1 MSKNKYRRL
10 SGTRVLAVL
19 WCCFVCTAGAQLS
32 EQENLEAVRSQINL
46 LEERLAEQ
54 NVERDRSHRTLRLV
68 EVEISVSAKKIG
80 IIQEDLRSQHEQI
93 RVLEDEIEA
102 VEGRLV
108 GERDALSQQIRMN
121 YLSGRQ
127 EKLKLLLN
135 QESPAR
141 LGRMM
146 VYYDYLNRARRER
159 IHTVVS
165 EVANLVELA
174 ASSRDALARLIDLED
189 AREIEL
195 VELERARQER
205 QTAITRIET
214 DIFEAGSN
222 ITRLRGEEERL
233 KQLIEEVR
241 ALLSEFPVDLDVGFE
256 SSKGFLL
263 WPVSGTFINNY
274 GEARE
279 EGQLIWNGVLV
290 SAPSGTPVR
299 AVYHGRIAYAD
310 WLPGLG
316 LLVIVDHGD
325 GYMSLYGHNETI
337 LKESGDWVVPGEAI
351 AQVGNSGGQARQA
364 LYFEI
369 RHDGVP
375 TDPRLWLVPATQR

>member
-1 MSKNKYRRL
+1 MNKNKHRCL
-10 SGTRVLAVL
+10 SGTRTLAVL
-19 WCCFVCTAGAQLS
+19 WCCFVCSTVAQIAEEES
-32 EQENLEAVRSQINL
+32 LEVVRSQIKL

-54 NVERDRSHRTLRLV
+54 NVERDRRHRMLRLV
-68 EVEISVSAKKIG
+68 EVTISESAKKIG
-80 IIQEDLRSQHEQI
+80 IIQEDLLSQHEQI

-102 VEGRLV
+102 AEGRLL

-135 QESPAR
+135 QEDPAR

-146 VYYDYLNRARRER
+146 VYYDYLNQARRER
-159 IHTVVS
+159 VNSVVS
-165 EVANLVELA
+165 EVANLVELTG
-174 ASSRDALARLIDLED
+174 STRDALTRLIDLES
-189 AREIEL
+189 ARETEL
-195 VELERARQER
+195 AGLERARQER
-205 QTAITRIET
+205 QIAITRVEM
-214 DIFEAGSN
+214 DIFEAGSA
-222 ITRLRGEEERL
+222 ITRLREEEERL
-233 KQLIEEVR
+233 KQVVEEVR

-256 SSKGFLL
+256 SRKGSLL
-263 WPVSGTFINNY
+263 WPVPGTFINNY
-274 GEARE
+274 GDARE

-290 SAPSGTPVR
+290 SAPSGTSVR
-299 AVYHGRIAYAD
+299 AVHHGRIAYAD
-310 WLPGLG
+310 WLPGVG

-351 AQVGNSGGQARQA
+351 AQVGDSGGQARQA

-375 TDPRLWLVPATQR
+375 TDPRLWLVPATKK

>member
-1 MSKNKYRRL
+1 MNKNKHRRL
-10 SGTRVLAVL
+10 SGTRALAVL
-19 WCCFVCTAGAQLS
+19 WCCVVCSAAAQIS
-32 EQENLEAVRSQINL
+32 EEESLEAVRSQIKL
-46 LEERLAEQ
+46 LEERLTEQ
-54 NVERDRSHRTLRLV
+54 NVERDKRHRMLRLV
-68 EVEISVSAKKIG
+68 EVAISNSAKKIG
-80 IIQEDLRSQHEQI
+80 IIQKDLRNQHEQI
-93 RVLEDEIEA
+93 RLLEDEIEA

-135 QESPAR
+135 QEDPAR

-159 IHTVVS
+159 VNTVVS

-174 ASSRDALARLIDLED
+174 GNSRDALTRLIDLEST
-189 AREIEL
+189 REIEL

-205 QTAITRIET
+205 QTAITRVEM
-214 DIFEAGSN
+214 DILEAGSN
-222 ITRLRGEEERL
+222 ITRLREEEERL
-233 KQLIEEVR
+233 KQVVEEVR
-241 ALLSEFPVDLDVGFE
+241 ALLSEFPVDLDEGFE
-256 SSKGFLL
+256 SRKGSLL
-263 WPVSGTFINNY
+263 WPVPGTFINNY
-274 GEARE
+274 GDVRE

-290 SAPSGTPVR
+290 SAPSGTLVR
-299 AVYHGRIAYAD
+299 AVHHGRIAYAD
-310 WLPGLG
+310 WLPGVG

-337 LKESGDWVVPGEAI
+337 LKESGDWVVSGEAI
-351 AQVGNSGGQARQA
+351 AQVGDSGGQARQA

-369 RHDGVP
+369 RHDGAP
-375 TDPRLWLVPATQR
+375 TDPSLWLVQATQR